1 MKDKE
6 SGESKGFAFVSFRSK
21 EFAKKAIDELHSKE
35 LKVIKMP
42 LILHLVFGKSEMP
55 GMVRFCETTF
65 PCLIYTFFS

>member
-42 LILHLVFGKSEMP
+42 LITSLSIWEITDAWDG
-55 GMVRFCETTF
+55 
-65 PCLIYTFFS
+65 